1 MRLGGVNHVSFP
13 VGDLERS
20 LRFYRDTLGLVPI
33 PRPDLGALGGAWLS
47 AGDVQVHLI
56 VTPEGA
62 DVGRTPA
69 ATNPL
74 AAHTA
79 FAIDDY
85 GATKAALEAA
95 GIAVAGLGAEAGQMW
110 VQDPDGHV
118 IELIVPGAR
127 A

>member
-33 PRPDLGALGGAWLS
+33 PRPDFGALAGAWLS

-85 GATKAALEAA
+85 DATKAALEAA
-95 GIAVAGLGAEAGQMW
+95 GIAVAGLGAAAGQMW

>member
-1 MRLGGVNHVSFP
+1 VNHVSFP
-13 VGDLERS
+13 VTDLDRA

-62 DVGRTPA
+62 DVGRTPS
-69 ATNPL
+69 ATNPV

-85 GATKAALEAA
+85 ETTKAAFESA
-95 GIAVAGLGAEAGQMW
+95 GIDVFGLGAAAGQMW

-118 IELIVPGAR
+118 IELIVPGTR

>member
-13 VGDLERS
+13 VTDLQRA

-33 PRPDLGALGGAWLS
+33 PRPDFGGLDGAWLS

-85 GATKAALEAA
+85 DATKTAFDAA
-95 GIAVAGLGAEAGQMW
+95 GIDVFGLGAELGQMW

-127 A
+127 T